1 MKKLVSIALC
11 AALILAVLS
20 GCGSAGEADAT
31 ASPEASPE
39 TTGETVSLDWD
50 GARAAYDLDTTVM
63 TVDGSP
69 VTWGEYFYW
78 LYYCYTQYSG
88 TFGAVADFSVPYIYD
103 ENSTVGGVIEEEA
116 KNYAVQYHA
125 LEVNAAAEGISLTE
139 DDEAAIAALLES
151 DITELVG
158 EDGTEDDLFAILEQN
173 YVSRELYDYMN
184 RMAALYSRAY
194 ADIYGSGGDKLTDEQ
209 VLDFANNYGYMSAK
223 HILLLTTDEEGNAI
237 DDAAK
242 AEKLAQMEDIRAQ
255 LEGKTGEE
263 L

>member
-20 GCGSAGEADAT
+20 GCGSAGEADPT

-103 ENSTVGGVIEEEA
+103 ENSTIGGVIEEEA
-116 KNYAVQYHA
+116 KNYAVQ
-125 LEVNAAAEGISLTE
+125 
-139 DDEAAIAALLES
+139 
-151 DITELVG
+151 
-158 EDGTEDDLFAILEQN
+158 
-173 YVSRELYDYMN
+173 
-184 RMAALYSRAY
+184 
-194 ADIYGSGGDKLTDEQ
+194 
-209 VLDFANNYGYMSAK
+209 
-223 HILLLTTDEEGNAI
+223 
-237 DDAAK
+237 
-242 AEKLAQMEDIRAQ
+242 
-255 LEGKTGEE
+255 
-263 L
+263 